1 MPLKNKKQ
9 GLLIVISAPSGCG
22 KTTLCHRLLK
32 SQPNLV
38 RSVSMTTRLPRS
50 GEKKGKDYFFVSK
63 KQFFSLR
70 GKKAFLEWAK
80 VFGQYYGTPAGFVK
94 QALGQGKDVLL
105 SIDIQGALKIKG
117 KYPQGVYIFILP
129 PSLKILE
136 ERLRKRALDSA
147 QEINKRFKLARHEIA
162 HHEFYDYTLVN
173 DNLNLAVKAIKSII
187 SAGKNKR
194 G

>member
-22 KTTLCHRLLK
+22 KTTLCQRLLK
-32 SQPNLV
+32 SQPNLL
-38 RSVSMTTRLPRS
+38 RSVSVTTRLPRS

-63 KQFFSLR
+63 KQFSSLR

-80 VFGQYYGTPAGFVK
+80 VFGQYYGTPADFVK
-94 QALGQGKDVLL
+94 KALRQGKDVLL
-105 SIDIQGALKIKG
+105 SIDVQGALKIKG
-117 KYPQGVYIFILP
+117 RYPQGIYIFILP
-129 PSLKILE
+129 PSLKALK
-136 ERLRKRALDSA
+136 ERLKKRALDSA
-147 QEINKRFKLARHEIA
+147 QEINKRLKLAKDEIA

-173 DNLNLAVKAIKSII
+173 DSLNQAVKAIKNII
-187 SAGKNKR
+187 LAEKKKR